1 MHFSDVTDS
10 TALQLPAARIAEE
23 LNRALRARGG
33 AVVTAPPGSG
43 KSTLL
48 PLTMLAGL
56 DAGPYTGA
64 DGDAVSG
71 PFPARVHSGPRNG
84 APSAPGS
91 ILMLEPR
98 RLAARQIA
106 LRLAQLSGTPV
117 GGLIGYRMR
126 LETRVSAATRIE
138 VLTEGILTRMLI
150 EDPTL
155 EGIGMVVFDEF
166 HE

>member
-1 MHFSDVTDS
+1 MHFSYVTDS

-71 PFPARVHSGPRNG
+71 PFPASFRSG
-84 APSAPGS
+84 
-91 ILMLEPR
+91 
-98 RLAARQIA
+98 
-106 LRLAQLSGTPV
+106 
-117 GGLIGYRMR
+117 
-126 LETRVSAATRIE
+126 
-138 VLTEGILTRMLI
+138 
-150 EDPTL
+150 
-155 EGIGMVVFDEF
+155 
-166 HE
+166 